1 MPETR
6 KKTRHLTNC
15 RLRIEPSLG
24 RFIPFAYLYSRE
36 REREKETPRREKM
49 GIPRFGLRI
58 RNHARKT
65 TLGVANSSTTT
76 TTTTESPSSSHL
88 LHDDDDDDDGP
99 GVAIID
105 GPGLAHHIYH
115 GLCENSS
122 SSSSST
128 FTVITYGD
136 CVHATIE
143 WLDQLQGYGF
153 RMYVPYLLQEKKR
166 RRKDVWMY
174 GYLYI
179 SDDPVFLETPY
190 SSTAHSPHPKKTSE
204 SIDCR
209 VISHD

>member
-6 KKTRHLTNC
+6 KKNT
-15 RLRIEPSLG
+15 PSHKLQIANRAFLG
-24 RFIPFAYLYSRE
+24 PIHSLCTFVFQRKRE
-36 REREKETPRREKM
+36 RERETPRLDKM

-76 TTTTESPSSSHL
+76 TTTTTESSRSSRSSHV
-88 LHDDDDDDDGP
+88 LHDDDDGGP

-128 FTVITYGD
+128 STVITYGD

-153 RMYVPYLLQEKKR
+153 RMYVH
-166 RRKDVWMY
+166 
-174 GYLYI
+174 
-179 SDDPVFLETPY
+179 T
-190 SSTAHSPHPKKTSE
+190 
-204 SIDCR
+204 
-209 VISHD
+209 

>member
-1 MPETR
+1 M
-6 KKTRHLTNC
+6 
-15 RLRIEPSLG
+15 
-24 RFIPFAYLYSRE
+24 
-36 REREKETPRREKM
+36 
-49 GIPRFGLRI
+49 
-58 RNHARKT
+58 
-65 TLGVANSSTTT
+65 
-76 TTTTESPSSSHL
+76 
-88 LHDDDDDDDGP
+88 HDDGDDNGP

-128 FTVITYGD
+128 STVITYGD

-153 RMYVPYLLQEKKR
+153 RMYVPHLKRKKKKKMMKGR
-166 RRKDVWMY
+166 MDV
-174 GYLYI
+174 YI
-179 SDDPVFLETPY
+179 SDNPAFLETPS